1 MDGIIT
7 VNNKTFGKILHKRS
21 SSILNVEIVRQKKEG
36 FRSFTAINLEG
47 VRNFSSAAA
56 NCGEVR
62 YRAGHRLG
70 VARTAEAGAGAGR
83 SLFVLMTNAEPRT
96 YHTVRLI

>member
-21 SSILNVEIVRQKKEG
+21 SSMLNVEIFRQKKKG
-36 FRSFTAINLEG
+36 FRSFTAINL
-47 VRNFSSAAA
+47 RNFSSAAA

-83 SLFVLMTNAEPRT
+83 SLFVLMTNAEP
-96 YHTVRLI
+96 